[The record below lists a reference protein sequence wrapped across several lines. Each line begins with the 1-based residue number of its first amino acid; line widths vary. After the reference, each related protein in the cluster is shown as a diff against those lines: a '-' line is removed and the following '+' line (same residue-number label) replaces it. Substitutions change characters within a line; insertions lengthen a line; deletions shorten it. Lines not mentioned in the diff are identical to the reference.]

1 MIDKR
6 LGAAWIVAG
15 AAVTAAILNSAEDMI
30 DRYVLP
36 EGIAWNLALAVVL
49 LAGVLTVGVLVR
61 RDLRR
66 LQLKVLN
73 KLVNAEDPP
82 SRPNLSPVDH

>member
-1 MIDKR
+1 M
-6 LGAAWIVAG
+6 
-15 AAVTAAILNSAEDMI
+15 AAVLNTTKDVL

-61 RDLRR
+61 RDLRK
-66 LQLKVLN
+66 LQLRVLA
-73 KLVNAEDPP
+73 KLVDPEGPP
-82 SRPNLSPVDH
+82 SRSDLTPVDR